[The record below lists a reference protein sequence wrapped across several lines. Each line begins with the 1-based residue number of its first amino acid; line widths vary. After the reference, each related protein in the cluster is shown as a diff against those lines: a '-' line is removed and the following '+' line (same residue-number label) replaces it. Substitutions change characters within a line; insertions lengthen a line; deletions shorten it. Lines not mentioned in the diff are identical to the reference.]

1 MNLRTFNLN
10 LLIVFEAMMAER
22 NTTKAGEQLGL
33 SQSAVSNSLAQLR
46 VLFSDPLFVRI
57 RNEMVPTAR
66 AMELI
71 GPVSDALAQMQKVI
85 APPEAYDV
93 TESKRTFRIGMTDYT
108 AFVMLSGILARIR
121 DASQSIRIS
130 VQNINA
136 SQIHSSLENDD
147 VDICVGSPSE
157 TNDAHLVE
165 LLFNDDWVCAR
176 HADGRNRPMTM
187 EDYLAASHVVV
198 GKSLSNHVDRALAKV
213 GASRTN
219 IISIPFC
226 LAAPIVVE
234 QSDVYL
240 TLPRRLA
247 VEFSRGRDVEIREL
261 PFATQGFSV
270 SMVHH
275 SRFTNDPGLKWL
287 RQIISA
293 SDHKLAIPAAA

>member
-33 SQSAVSNSLAQLR
+33 SQSAVSNSLSQLR
-46 VLFSDPLFVRI
+46 ILFGDPLFVRI
-57 RNEMVPTAR
+57 RNEMVPTPR

-71 GPVSDALAQMQKVI
+71 GPISDALAQMQKVV
-85 APPEAYDV
+85 APPEAYNAA
-93 TESKRTFRIGMTDYT
+93 ESKRTFRIGMTDYT
-108 AFVMLSGILARIR
+108 AFVMLSGILTRVR
-121 DASQSIRIS
+121 SASQNIKISI
-130 VQNINA
+130 QNINA
-136 SQIHSSLENDD
+136 SQIHSCLENDD

-157 TNDAHLVE
+157 TNDAHVSE

-176 HADGRNRPMTM
+176 RADGINRSMTM
-187 EDYLAASHVVV
+187 KDYLAASHVVV
-198 GKSLSNHVDRALAKV
+198 GKNLSNHVDRALAKV
-213 GASRTN
+213 GVSRNN

-226 LAAPIVVE
+226 LAAPVVVE
-234 QSDVYL
+234 QSDLYL

-247 VEFSRGRDVEIREL
+247 VEFSRGRDIEIREL

-270 SMVHH
+270 SMIHH

-287 RQIISA
+287 RHIISV
-293 SDHKLAIPAAA
+293 SGHKLAIAVAA

>member
-1 MNLRTFNLN
+1 MNLRAFNLN

-22 NTTKAGEQLGL
+22 NTTKAGDQLGL

-46 VLFSDPLFVRI
+46 ALFGDPLFIRI
-57 RNEMVPTAR
+57 RNEMVPTPR

-71 GPVSDALAQMQKVI
+71 GPVADALAQMQKVI
-85 APPEAYDV
+85 AAPKEYKAE
-93 TESKRTFRIGMTDYT
+93 ESKRTFRIGMTDYT
-108 AFVMLSGILARIR
+108 AFVMLSSILACVRSI
-121 DASQSIRIS
+121 SQSIRIS

-136 SQIHSSLENDD
+136 SQIHSSLENDE
-147 VDICVGSPSE
+147 VDICIGSPSE
-157 TNDAHLVE
+157 TNDAHVAE

-176 HADGRNRPMTM
+176 RGDGRKRKMTM
-187 EDYLAASHVVV
+187 KDYLAASHVVV
-198 GKSLSNHVDRALAKV
+198 GKNLSNHVDRALAKV

-226 LAAPIVVE
+226 LAAPVVVE

-247 VEFSRGRDVEIREL
+247 IEFSRGRNIEICEL
-261 PFATQGFSV
+261 PFTTHGFSV

-275 SRFTNDPGLKWL
+275 SRFSNDPGLKWL
-287 RQIISA
+287 RQVIGTL
-293 SDHKLAIPAAA
+293 DYKLAASAAA